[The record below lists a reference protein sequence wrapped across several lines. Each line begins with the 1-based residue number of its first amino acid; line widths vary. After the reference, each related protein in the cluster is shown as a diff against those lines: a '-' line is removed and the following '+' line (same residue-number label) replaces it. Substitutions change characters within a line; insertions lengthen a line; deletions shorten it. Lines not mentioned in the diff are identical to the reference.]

1 MKEVVSK
8 TGKIN
13 KNADEVY
20 PFLADFRNL
29 SSIIPED
36 KIKDWNA
43 SEDECDFT
51 IEGIGKAGMKIVEKE
66 PNKLVKLT
74 SSKETQ
80 FDFNIWIQLKQVE
93 EKDTRVR
100 ITLRA
105 SLNPFM
111 AAMVSGHLQK
121 GVDTIVDKLADF
133 FNNR

>member
-8 TGKIN
+8 TGKIA
-13 KNADEVY
+13 KNADEIY

-43 SEDECDFT
+43 SEDECHFR
-51 IEGIGKAGMKIVEKE
+51 IEGVGKAGMKIVEKE
-66 PNKLVKLT
+66 PAKLVKLT

-111 AAMVSGHLQK
+111 AAMVSKHLQK
-121 GVDTIVDKLADF
+121 GVDTIVDKLTEF

>member
-8 TGKIN
+8 IGTIH
-13 KNADEVY
+13 KNDEEIY

-29 SSIIPED
+29 NSIIPED

-66 PNKLVKLT
+66 PNKLIKLT

-100 ITLRA
+100 ITLKA

-111 AAMVSGHLQK
+111 AAMVSKHLQK
-121 GVDTIVDKLADF
+121 GVDTIVDKLTEF